1 MMDPCE
7 FERKLVHETI
17 MSSSGITG
25 NKLKEE
31 DCMKE
36 LIFIPNDHTYFKI
49 LDYEIRGHGDLEEFL
64 NDLKECKDAQ
74 HRWNELKV
82 FLMKYRRE
90 KTPQYTIGGDGN
102 VRSTDVQR
110 YCVAMSIT
118 DILTKMEELEKE
130 FK

>member
-1 MMDPCE
+1 MAIDNGICVEHENHPYINELNNRKGLALGRVDINNTHIEIMGHRIDGYEDVQE
-7 FERKLVHETI
+7 F
-17 MSSSGITG
+17 
-25 NKLKEE
+25 LK
-31 DCMKE
+31 
-36 LIFIPNDHTYFKI
+36 
-49 LDYEIRGHGDLEEFL
+49 DLEEC
-64 NDLKECKDAQ
+64 KEAQ

>member
-17 MSSSGITG
+17 MSSSGIAG

-49 LDYEIRGHGDLEEFL
+49 LDYEIHGHGDLQEFL
-64 NDLKECKDAQ
+64 KDLEECKEAQ

-90 KTPQYTIGGDGN
+90 KSRFGYGRGRGRGRGRTLLCCNVNYRHFNKDGR
-102 VRSTDVQR
+102 VRKR
-110 YCVAMSIT
+110 I
-118 DILTKMEELEKE
+118 
-130 FK
+130 